1 MTSIEETI
9 GYRIALLC
17 RTHRNYG
24 AVMLEPL
31 GIYIGQELI
40 LAQLWREEGMN
51 QSLLASR
58 VGVEVSTMTKT
69 LQRLERYGLVERR
82 QDTEDTRVWHVF
94 LTEQGRALQPALT
107 TEWEKIEQQTLAG
120 FSDDERTVL
129 CGFLDRIKQNLA

>member
-17 RTHRNYG
+17 RAHRNYG
-24 AVMLEPL
+24 AAMLEPL

-40 LAQLWREEGMN
+40 LAQLWLEEGLN
-51 QSLLASR
+51 QSVLASR

-82 QDTEDTRVWHVF
+82 QDTIDTRVWHVF
-94 LTEQGRALQPALT
+94 LTEQGRALQPVLNA
-107 TEWEKIEQQTLAG
+107 EWEKIEQHTLAG
-120 FSDDERTVL
+120 FTDDERALL
-129 CGFLDRIKQNLA
+129 CTFLERIQQNLA